1 MKNATGE
8 SEVNQHK
15 YKKQFKGLQDEL
27 ATAITEFK
35 DLKKEIR
42 NETQAQIKNVA
53 GETKFND
60 QRNKEQ
66 LEELKN
72 ELEIVLK
79 NMTDANQ

>member
-15 YKKQFKGLQDEL
+15 YKKQFKGLKDEL

-42 NETQAQIKNVA
+42 NET
-53 GETKFND
+53 
-60 QRNKEQ
+60 
-66 LEELKN
+66 
-72 ELEIVLK
+72 
-79 NMTDANQ
+79 